1 MLESVRSFMDTL
13 PTSTF
18 SGKKAMLQP
27 QRPTPAPTR
36 QGVSRRAI
44 GASAGLLLL
53 GACAALGPP
62 DIETSRVYP
71 GVGADALYAQ
81 TLQALRAS
89 DLEITAS
96 DQASGR
102 ITAVGS
108 FEDRGWAACHE
119 PLRIVENQQDQSQV
133 VAAREDYRR
142 VELDASV
149 QGGED
154 GARVTLDPDYQ
165 AEPVSALATTPE
177 CRTTGVLERQILDAV
192 AAAT

>member
-1 MLESVRSFMDTL
+1 MPECVPSFMDTL

-27 QRPTPAPTR
+27 QTPTPAPTR
-36 QGVSRRAI
+36 RSVSRRAI
-44 GASAGLLLL
+44 GASTGLLLL

-62 DIETSRVYP
+62 DIETSRVYQ

-89 DLEITAS
+89 DLE
-96 DQASGR
+96 

-119 PLRIVENQQDQSQV
+119 PLRIVENQQDQEQV

-142 VELDASV
+142 VELSASV
-149 QGGED
+149 QDAED
-154 GARVTLDPDYQ
+154 GARLTLDPD
-165 AEPVSALATTPE
+165 
-177 CRTTGVLERQILDAV
+177 
-192 AAAT
+192 